1 MTFQA
6 YCPYCEKTVRAFTL
20 LGGNEL
26 QLALENN
33 GDIQVVH
40 TPETASDH
48 MWRLNRQEKEH
59 LHSAFSLYSLG

>member
-6 YCPYCEKTVRAFTL
+6 YCPYCDKIVRAFTL

-26 QLALENN
+26 QLALDSN

-40 TPETASDH
+40 TSGTRGDH
-48 MWRLNRQEKEH
+48 VWRLNRREKEH
-59 LHSAFSLYSLG
+59 LHSAFSLNSLG